1 MRRRFAKVA
10 DGIVSVA
17 EAVSAGKSFEAAFYE
32 FCENS
37 EIPLYFKAQVGYGVL
52 ERLGI
57 DMTEGLRSVP
67 FSQLLKWKSRSETI
81 REMVPLPSD
90 KEMLKTLSRLSRT
103 DNPLWEA
110 QGHRHQTNE
119 LSLLERVYMIH
130 EQLEADT
137 PQTT

>member
-52 ERLGI
+52 ECLGI
-57 DMTEGLRSVP
+57 DMNEPSRSIP
-67 FSQLLKWKSRSETI
+67 FSQLLKWKTRSETI
-81 REMVPLPSD
+81 CDMVPVPSD
-90 KEMLKTLSRLSRT
+90 KEMRKILSRPSRAERRMLRT
-103 DNPLWEA
+103 D
-110 QGHRHQTNE
+110 G
-119 LSLLERVYMIH
+119 LSLLERIYAVH
-130 EQLEADT
+130 EQITEK
-137 PQTT
+137 

>member
-52 ERLGI
+52 ECLGI
-57 DMTEGLRSVP
+57 DMNEPSRSIP
-67 FSQLLKWKSRSETI
+67 FSQLLKWKTRSETI
-81 REMVPLPSD
+81 WDMVPVPSD
-90 KEMLKTLSRLSRT
+90 KEMRKILSRPSRAERRMRRT
-103 DNPLWEA
+103 D
-110 QGHRHQTNE
+110 G
-119 LSLLERVYMIH
+119 LSLLERIYAVH
-130 EQLEADT
+130 EQITEK
-137 PQTT
+137 